1 MKNDFLKISSKR
13 ILFSTVVASALMA
26 GNPQRVFADAQE
38 GKEVQTVMQVGT
50 VKGQIVDVNGE
61 SIIGASVLVKE
72 TNTGV
77 ISDIDGNFIINAP
90 ANATLLISY
99 VGYQTQTI
107 KLGGKTSIRVTMQE
121 DAELLDE
128 VVVVGYGT
136 QKKASLTSAITQI
149 RGDETLKNRTAN
161 NATLAL
167 QGAVPGLTITRSSTR
182 PGNEGAAMQIR
193 GDISVNGGSPMILI
207 DGMFASLGELNAMEP
222 NDIENISVLKD
233 ASAAIYGA
241 RSSNGVVLVT
251 TKRGKQGKAQVS
263 YNGSFSKSIDGIK
276 LPLTTNQQFMD
287 MFYEA
292 QYNDFSAQYPELVG
306 QVDENGY
313 PVLEGVGG
321 FWWLLVV
328 AVTNSPKHDFSRC
341 KSVIYKFL
349 SRVTKSARDK
359 NGTKPRKNKVK
370 NTSPEISLV
379 EYLCFVCKGTNLS
392 LEKRGEIPI
401 SLIHNSFSYH
411 CTPNVVIASDFDL
424 KQHGLRKS
432 GVKFCFAL

>member
-1 MKNDFLKISSKR
+1 M
-13 ILFSTVVASALMA
+13 
-26 GNPQRVFADAQE
+26 
-38 GKEVQTVMQVGT
+38 
-50 VKGQIVDVNGE
+50 
-61 SIIGASVLVKE
+61 
-72 TNTGV
+72 
-77 ISDIDGNFIINAP
+77 
-90 ANATLLISY
+90 
-99 VGYQTQTI
+99 
-107 KLGGKTSIRVTMQE
+107 
-121 DAELLDE
+121 
-128 VVVVGYGT
+128 
-136 QKKASLTSAITQI
+136 
-149 RGDETLKNRTAN
+149 
-161 NATLAL
+161 
-167 QGAVPGLTITRSSTR
+167 PGLTITRSSTR

-321 FWWLLVV
+321 FWWILGTQANGSDGYLTGINDETGVV
-328 AVTNSPKHDFSRC
+328 YKNRRMWEALRNGETFTLNKSGQIQRFEPGHYAMDDLYGSSFSHKH
-341 KSVIYKFL
+341 
-349 SRVTKSARDK
+349 
-359 NGTKPRKNKVK
+359 
-370 NTSPEISLV
+370 
-379 EYLCFVCKGTNLS
+379 NLS
-392 LEKRGEIPI
+392 ISGADEN
-401 SLIHNSFSYH
+401 SLIVPHW
-411 CTPNVVIASDFDL
+411 
-424 KQHGLRKS
+424 GMRKTIRN
-432 GVKFCFAL
+432 